1 MGGCC
6 FVCIYVC
13 EGVGKRGGGK
23 RVERTIINRICAI
36 LWLSIWSI
44 HKQLLFSLSLVL
56 YAQMLRNGLF
66 LSFKPARCLS
76 KKKKKNSHKSKKD
89 VGEGG
94 TYEKKKSKKKAKI
107 VSPSLSLEQA
117 SAFDPFLRYFCC
129 RRARLSFCDSQRCAR
144 LALHRGGGDVMQHL

>member
-107 VSPSLSLEQA
+107 VSPSLSLL
-117 SAFDPFLRYFCC
+117 S
-129 RRARLSFCDSQRCAR
+129 RRQRLTRFFGTFVVEEPDCLFAIRNGVHGSRFTAEEET
-144 LALHRGGGDVMQHL
+144 